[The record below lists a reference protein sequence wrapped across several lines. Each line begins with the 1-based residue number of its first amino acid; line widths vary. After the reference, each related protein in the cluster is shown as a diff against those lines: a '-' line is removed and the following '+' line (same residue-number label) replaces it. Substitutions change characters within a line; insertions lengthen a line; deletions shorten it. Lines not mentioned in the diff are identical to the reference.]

1 MLGACRPA
9 PNAVGESGRNPH
21 PVHLI
26 RPAVRPLSAVA
37 LLGRTIFF
45 DTALS
50 ASRRMS
56 CASCHDPAHAYG
68 PPDDRPVRLGG
79 PTLHDQGRRAV
90 PSLRYLDRVPP
101 FAIGPNPLEAEDA
114 RRGPAAPPASAAGAT
129 VPRGGLFWDGR
140 ASTLQQ
146 QAEAPL
152 FDPLEMAN
160 RDTAAVVAALR
171 ARYGKRLEQLFGSG
185 AVADPIRLLDEAM
198 FAVARFEIEDSSFHP
213 YSSKYDAYLEG
224 KAVLT
229 AAERRGLAVFE
240 DSSKGNCAG
249 CHLDRPGPDG
259 TPPAFTDY
267 EYEALGVPRNDSI
280 VSSRDPGFHD
290 LGLCG
295 PIRADLAAVPG
306 LCGLFRT
313 PSLRNAASRGV
324 FFHNGVYHSL
334 EQVVDF
340 YTFRDIAP
348 ERVYPLDSAGRPDR
362 FGDLAARYRS
372 NVDTSDP
379 PLDRHAGAPPGMT
392 ARDRRDLVA
401 FLRTLSDGYSA
412 RP

>member
-1 MLGACRPA
+1 
-9 PNAVGESGRNPH
+9 
-21 PVHLI
+21 
-26 RPAVRPLSAVA
+26 
-37 LLGRTIFF
+37 
-45 DTALS
+45 
-50 ASRRMS
+50 MS

-68 PPDDRPVRLGG
+68 PPDDRSVRLGG
-79 PTLHDQGRRAV
+79 PGLHDEGRRAV
-90 PSLRYLDRVPP
+90 PSLRYLARVPP
-101 FAIGPNPLEAEDA
+101 FTIGPDPMEAEDA
-114 RRGPAAPPASAAGAT
+114 GSGPAALAAAAAP

-146 QAEAPL
+146 QAEGPL

-160 RDTAAVVAALR
+160 RDTAAVVATLR
-171 ARYGKRLEQLFGSG
+171 ARYGKGLEQLFGSG
-185 AVADPIRLLDEAM
+185 AVADPRRLLDEAM
-198 FAVARFEIEDSSFHP
+198 FAVARFEVEDPSFHP

-229 AAERRGLAVFE
+229 AAERQGLAVFE

-249 CHLDRPGPDG
+249 CHRDRPGPDG

-280 VSSRDPGFHD
+280 VSSRGPRLHD

-295 PIRADLAAVPG
+295 PMRSDLAAVPE
-306 LCGLFRT
+306 LCGRFRT
-313 PSLRNAASRGV
+313 PSLRNAATRGV
-324 FFHNGVYHSL
+324 FFHNGVYHTL

-340 YTFRDIAP
+340 YTFRDVAP

-362 FGDLAARYRS
+362 FDDLPPRYRT
-372 NVDTSDP
+372 NVDTTDP
-379 PLDRHAGAPPGMT
+379 PFDRHAGAPPRMT
-392 ARDRRDLVA
+392 RRDRRDLVA

-412 RP
+412 RR